1 MLLTQLTYLHT
12 TTVIPSYAT
21 TRVCYLTPNMEH
33 PPLAP
38 FHSLTANIVKEG
50 LCFVIE
56 DLWFFFLFTF
66 PRTSLISRVIFLLI
80 FIIHFPITCN
90 NRFWVCNIAISNTGQ
105 SLGRREE
112 CGVWVASTYWLSWTW
127 LPICNNR
134 LDSKYQV
141 PTKSQ
146 LNTDNLKVGRCLR
159 NADRVGW
166 DFHLP
171 WENGSVTTTSSKTS
185 TAYVN
190 TNLFPMVLAASVFG
204 MNVFHWPAIHS
215 NRYWPTVL
223 ASFSHLPC
231 FLNSQVSSYQW
242 FLLTLL

>member
-38 FHSLTANIVKEG
+38 LHSLTANIVKEG
-50 LCFVIE
+50 LCFVVE

-105 SLGRREE
+105 SLGRRGEY
-112 CGVWVASTYWLSWTW
+112 GVWVA
-127 LPICNNR
+127 
-134 LDSKYQV
+134 
-141 PTKSQ
+141 
-146 LNTDNLKVGRCLR
+146 
-159 NADRVGW
+159 
-166 DFHLP
+166 
-171 WENGSVTTTSSKTS
+171 S

-204 MNVFHWPAIHS
+204 MSVFHWPAIHS
-215 NRYWPTVL
+215 NGYWPTVL